1 VTLLD
6 SSLWIDFFRGG
17 SHREAVLSLLRS
29 AGAVLVPTVCLS
41 EVPRFIERTLTSG
54 DALRAATAM
63 RAQTVV
69 DLTADLAV
77 QSARIGL
84 QHRLPLADSIIYATA
99 RMYDASLWTMDTDFQ
114 GLPEVVLFD

>member
-1 VTLLD
+1 M
-6 SSLWIDFFRGG
+6 
-17 SHREAVLSLLRS
+17 SLLRS
-29 AGAVLVPTVCLS
+29 AGEVLVPTVCRS
-41 EVPRFIERTLTSG
+41 EVPRFIERTLTSA

-84 QHRLPLADSIIYATA
+84 KHRLPLADSIIYATA
-99 RMYDASLWTMDTDFQ
+99 RMYDAGLWTMDTDFQ
-114 GLPEVVLFD
+114 GFPEVVYFD